1 MFYKEVKKIIDEWD
15 PMGMWNCLCPPDEY
29 NSEII
34 RICNAVNNDSS
45 VEDIVNVIFEI
56 FDSYNDVRKFEMSEF
71 EKVAKKIHA
80 IENKQRINVQCPL
93 VKRDITD
100 KYCTAINMLL
110 FGGCSIHLDDEDDY
124 LVDITDDEF
133 FTNEEIIDFENDELD
148 NWTEDDYLN
157 IYCVCKDCKY
167 LFWKKEDIER
177 MAGSALA
184 LEKIFEILENVKT
197 IELKPIHCPKLDKE
211 ISREACYEIR
221 KGISNK
227 LSEIYIEF
235 YQNAD
240 DIDKANEICKL
251 CEARKQKPF

>member
-15 PMGMWNCLCPPDEY
+15 PMRMWNCLCPPDEY
-29 NSEII
+29 NSEVI

-45 VEDIVNVIFEI
+45 VEDITNVIFEI
-56 FDSYNDVRKFEMSEF
+56 FDSYSDVRKFEMSEF
-71 EKVAKKIHA
+71 EGVAKKIHA
-80 IENKQRINVQCPL
+80 IENKQRMNVQCSL
-93 VKRDITD
+93 LKRDITD

-110 FGGCSIHLDDEDDY
+110 FGGCSLQLDDEDNY
-124 LVDITDDEF
+124 LVDIMDDEF
-133 FTNEEIIDFENDELD
+133 FTNEEIIDFENDEIKK
-148 NWTEDDYLN
+148 WTEEDFLN
-157 IYCVCKDCKY
+157 IYDVCKDCKY
-167 LFWKKEDIER
+167 LYWQKEDIKR

-197 IELKPIHCPKLDKE
+197 IELKPIKCPKLNKE

-235 YQNAD
+235 YEAND
-240 DIDKANEICKL
+240 EANEICKL
-251 CEARKQKPF
+251 CEARKQKPY